1 MKTRVKDSAIIRFH
15 IKYVKQDIKSKH
27 LWRPGITKV
36 VQPYH
41 EITLDSLGD
50 YQSPKNKYVLL
61 KVTIFYYL
69 TCLTPSNYC

>member
-1 MKTRVKDSAIIRFH
+1 MKTRVNESAIIRFQ

-36 VQPYH
+36 VQPYF

-50 YQSPKNKYVLL
+50 HVLL
-61 KVTIFYYL
+61 KVTNLYRL
-69 TCLTPSNYC
+69 AWMTC